1 MGRGKADRASSSAAQ
16 PADQQDPQYAPR
28 YPDRQG
34 TATERSLP
42 DHAMESQQ
50 GEGYGSFAQDRID
63 IYKLVDSWRS
73 YRADAG
79 NLQTAT
85 DPQGYQT
92 TYRQAM
98 PEYQPQ
104 PTHHQSQL
112 TTNPAVRA
120 YQPSQTLQP
129 PPSYYAP
136 YQALRFSDGSY
147 ERQVV
152 QQAQLAMNRTVPQQ
166 NKRYSLRQRR
176 IEQIAPYSTGAAAAL
191 AHRPLPSLEAPD
203 APAPSVPTTSLPVR
217 NVVSRRSRT
226 RTATPEVQSPPPPK
240 PSAEYMR
247 KAGLP
252 PARRATPQKLL
263 VILDL
268 NGTLLVRPN
277 RRSDPKKF
285 KIRPGVTQLLDYLF
299 EHHVV
304 MIYSSTRPENAL
316 PMVNNL
322 IHPKQR
328 QLMAGV
334 WARDKLDLSK
344 AQYNNK
350 VQVYKRLH
358 KIWADKDIQ
367 SKAEPGR
374 KWDQSNTILVDDSH
388 LKALAQPHNLL
399 QVPEF
404 ENNAPKEGG
413 PVLRDWQLKEQAILE
428 SLQQKLEELKW
439 QVDVSR
445 LIREWQSGKRQAP
458 GVVDETVDQK
468 THRNIQEQQLEP
480 PQQQEPLS
488 PTPSVGQPETSGLW
502 LSSPQSAEQEAAF
515 PPSHESCS
523 PAGGVNVSSSEQ
535 SILDRLEQE
544 IDRSLNPENAV
555 RKQKQDLE
563 DTPRSV
569 SPIDE
574 SVWKE
579 LLSGREKDG
588 DGDRNKDKFSRRD
601 IPPTPESM
609 GV

>member
-1 MGRGKADRASSSAAQ
+1 MGRGKADRAYSSAAQ
-16 PADQQDPQYAPR
+16 PGDQQNPQYAPR

-42 DHAMESQQ
+42 DYAMESRQ
-50 GEGYGSFAQDRID
+50 
-63 IYKLVDSWRS
+63 VDSWRS

-85 DPQGYQT
+85 DPQRFQT

-104 PTHHQSQL
+104 PTHRQSQL
-112 TTNPAVRA
+112 TTNPAIPA
-120 YQPSQTLQP
+120 YQPSQTLQA

-152 QQAQLAMNRTVPQQ
+152 QQAQLAVNRNASQQ
-166 NKRYSLRQRR
+166 NKRYSLRRRR

-191 AHRPLPSLEAPD
+191 AHRPLPSVEAPD
-203 APAPSVPTTSLPVR
+203 APAPSLSTTSLPVR
-217 NVVSRRSRT
+217 NVASRRSRT

-413 PVLRDWQLKEQAILE
+413 PALRDWQLKEQAILE

-458 GVVDETVDQK
+458 GIVDETVDQK
-468 THRNIQEQQLEP
+468 THRSIQEQQLESS
-480 PQQQEPLS
+480 QQEPLS
-488 PTPSVGQPETSGLW
+488 PTPSVGQADTSGLW
-502 LSSPQSAEQEAAF
+502 LSSPQSEEPNAA
-515 PPSHESCS
+515 CS
-523 PAGGVNVSSSEQ
+523 PNHETYSAPEGGVKLSGGQ

-544 IDRSLNPENAV
+544 IDRSLNTENV
-555 RKQKQDLE
+555 VQKQRQKDA
-563 DTPRSV
+563 PRSV

-574 SVWKE
+574 GVWKE
-579 LLSGREKDG
+579 LLSGGMKDR
-588 DGDRNKDKFSRRD
+588 DSDRKKDKLSLRD
-601 IPPTPESM
+601 VPPTPESM